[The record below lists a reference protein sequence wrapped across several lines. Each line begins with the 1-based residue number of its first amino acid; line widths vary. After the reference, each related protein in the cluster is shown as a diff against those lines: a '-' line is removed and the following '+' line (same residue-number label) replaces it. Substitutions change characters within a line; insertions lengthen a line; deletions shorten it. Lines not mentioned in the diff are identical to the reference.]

1 MSNLD
6 ISLGKIRKNLILA
19 AGTIS
24 ATPSSDY
31 VITDGVSPGPP
42 GGGGPARPPPSFI
55 RPFDI
60 EPNVDNKNTP
70 SSLYV
75 ITNGVGGGGTGPSTP
90 RPVPTPTQTPGKGSY
105 NGDGTWHGG

>member
-6 ISLGKIRKNLILA
+6 ISRGKIRKNLILA

-42 GGGGPARPPPSFI
+42 GGGGSSRPSPGFI
-55 RPFDI
+55 RPLDA
-60 EPNVDNKNTP
+60 EPNVDNKNTTT
-70 SSLYV
+70 S
-75 ITNGVGGGGTGPSTP
+75 
-90 RPVPTPTQTPGKGSY
+90 
-105 NGDGTWHGG
+105 